1 MSHKQILRVL
11 AGLIVLICLC
21 AHTAELFDSWD
32 DTLQTGNDTE
42 SALVIGVLTIGSA
55 IILAGVIAAVGV
67 ASRVATWFVRS
78 VPATVRQ
85 RTFWAPTHI
94 DSSPPALR
102 I

>member
-55 IILAGVIAAVGV
+55 IILAGVIPFQPEGKNARPGLLQP
-67 ASRVATWFVRS
+67 
-78 VPATVRQ
+78 PARIYGSLNQ
-85 RTFWAPTHI
+85 RTELPL
-94 DSSPPALR
+94 SNQEKLPE
-102 I
+102 